1 MAIFVG
7 VGQSPNI
14 FILNLYLISLAVNFS
29 LLEMLFVVIFVTIY
43 SVELGGPHLCPI
55 FYFVAEQNKIQDYAL
70 LDIKVNMQ
78 LTNTQMYF
86 PIL

>member
-1 MAIFVG
+1 MTKLQF
-7 VGQSPNI
+7 
-14 FILNLYLISLAVNFS
+14 
-29 LLEMLFVVIFVTIY
+29 LLIFVTIY

-55 FYFVAEQNKIQDYAL
+55 SYFVAEQNKIQDYAL

-86 PIL
+86 PVL